1 MARNYLKKV
10 ENKVIKNIKYFG
22 LEENLGNKLF

>member
-10 ENKVIKNIKYFG
+10 KNKVVENAEYLNLK
-22 LEENLGNKLF
+22 ENLENRLF